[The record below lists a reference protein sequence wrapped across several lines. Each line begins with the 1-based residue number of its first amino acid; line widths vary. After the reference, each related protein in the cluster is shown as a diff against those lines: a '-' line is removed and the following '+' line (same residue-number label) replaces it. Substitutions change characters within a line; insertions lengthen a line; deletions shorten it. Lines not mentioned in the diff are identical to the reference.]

1 MKQIY
6 IVLTRTGTILSTII
20 RGFTRDEYTH
30 VSLSLDKKLNKMYS
44 FGRLNPYNPFIGG
57 FIREYINKG
66 TFKRFVNTKALI
78 LELEIED
85 EQYKKIKEI
94 IKYFD
99 KNKEKFTFN
108 VKGMFLS
115 AIDVKVRK
123 RKSFYCAQ
131 FVKHLLDR
139 AGIKNEIQD
148 TVRPENF
155 KDLENAKV
163 IYKGLLRKYK
173 YKKRK
178 IYARERKNVAGAAV

>member
-6 IVLTRTGTILSTII
+6 IVLTRTGTILSGII

-30 VSLSLDKKLNKMYS
+30 VSIALDKKLNKMYS

-94 IKYFD
+94 IKYFE

-139 AGIKNEIQD
+139 AGIKNEIQG

-155 KDLENAKV
+155 KELENTKI
-163 IYKGLLRKYK
+163 IYEGLLRKYNH
-173 YKKRK
+173 KKIK
-178 IYARERKNVAGAAV
+178 FYIGERKKVIKAII

>member
-20 RGFTRDEYTH
+20 RGYMRDEYTH
-30 VSLSLDKKLNKMYS
+30 ASISLDKKLNKMYS

-57 FIREYINKG
+57 FIHEYIDKG
-66 TFKRFVNTKALI
+66 TFKRFKKTKALI
-78 LELEIED
+78 LELNIEE
-85 EQYKKIKEI
+85 EQYKKIEEL
-94 IKYFD
+94 IKYFER
-99 KNKEKFTFN
+99 NKEKFTFN

-115 AIDVKVRK
+115 AIDVKIRK

-155 KDLENAKV
+155 KKLENTKI
-163 IYKGLLRKYK
+163 IYEGLLRKYN
-173 YKKRK
+173 YKKIKFNLGKMKRVTK
-178 IYARERKNVAGAAV
+178 VTV